1 MKIAFCLDDDNGLLF
16 NGRRLSRDSAVI
28 NDLIDSLPPGEKL
41 RILPFSL
48 TLFRGLEDRVSV
60 CDSIDGAG
68 TDELCFV
75 ESIDASAYTEYIST
89 LTVYR
94 WNRRYPSDMKL
105 TMSLE
110 HFRLISQTDFP
121 GSSHE
126 RITKEVYIPCVN

>member
-60 CDSIDGAG
+60 CESIYGAG

-75 ESIDASAYTEYIST
+75 ESIDASAYTECIST